1 MQHVSNV
8 GKASNTMEKG
18 DIDFKEIP
26 DWWAICQ
33 NGQCPMAGKCLR
45 HHVFLNMPVEINK
58 WVCLMPHVLK
68 NGECKYFRK
77 TELVMMAKGFQKLFS
92 QMESRD
98 LRHAFRIHLT
108 DYLGSKGTYYRYK
121 DGERLLNTEQQ
132 AWIVQFLKKHG
143 YEKDVI
149 FDKYV
154 ETYDYK

>member
-1 MQHVSNV
+1 MQYVSIV
-8 GKASNTMEKG
+8 GKIQNTMEKG

-33 NGQCPMAGKCLR
+33 NGECPMAGGCLR
-45 HHVFLNMPVEINK
+45 HHVFLNIPDEINK

-68 NGECKYFRK
+68 NGKCKYFRK
-77 TELVMMAKGFQKLFS
+77 KELVIMAKGFHKLFS

-98 LRHAFRIHLT
+98 LRHTFRTQLT

-121 DGERLLNTEQQ
+121 DGERLLNLEQQ
-132 AWIVQFLKKHG
+132 EWIVRLLRKHG

-154 ETYDYK
+154 ETYNYK